1 MTSKRF
7 LSLLIVAIGLVG
19 VISFV
24 MAQPQTVSYTLSAG
38 AHNGQ
43 RVFLGIDGDI
53 NGQPNPTLQAPVG
66 ARVEVRLLNIDGIPY
81 NFSIAELGI
90 SSAQL
95 TAIGEEQWITFSV
108 NEDKALFY
116 ASTTDETMR
125 GEVHFGTPAQP
136 AAEVAVA
143 EPEAPATGD
152 SEGEAT
158 ALAAGTGV
166 VHDFTLRTVLG
177 STPAMA
183 FVGVGGEIDGV
194 VNPELVVNVG
204 DTVRLTVVNGD
215 PILHDLKIDEFG
227 VTTGE
232 MLEDEQTV
240 TLEFIPN
247 QPGAYFYYCSV
258 PGHRQT
264 GMEGVLKVVGE
275 VTVGDAAALDESRS
289 DAGYG
294 DSTTDAGGHDMT
306 TMVSNTTETAP
317 ALAEAVSV
325 VRNPADVPA
334 PVGDREPTTLRVDL
348 TAKEVDGILAD
359 GTTYRYMTFDGTVPG
374 PMLRMR
380 VGDTMEVYVHNEM
393 QSTLPH
399 SIDLHAVT
407 GPGGGAVFTQTLA
420 GEESVFTFKA
430 LQPGLYVY
438 HCATASIPHH
448 ISSGMYGLI
457 LVEPEGGLPPV
468 DREFYVMQGE
478 IYTVQ
483 PFGTKGHLD
492 FSYDKML
499 DEDAEYFVFNG
510 SAGALTQDEYALRA
524 NVGESVR
531 IYFGV
536 GGPNAIS
543 SFHVIG
549 EIFDRVYDQASL
561 TAAPLTDV
569 QTTLVPPGGATVVEF
584 TMDVP
589 GTYILV
595 DHALSRLERGLV
607 GYLIAEGA
615 ENPEIFKGSGV
626 PEASGH

>member
-1 MTSKRF
+1 MTFKRF
-7 LSLLIVAIGLVG
+7 LTLLVVVFGLVG

-24 MAQPQTVSYTLSAG
+24 VAQPQTVVYTLSAG
-38 AHNGQ
+38 AHEGQ
-43 RVFLGIDGDI
+43 RVFLGIEGDV
-53 NGQPNPTLQAPVG
+53 NGLPNPTLQAPAG
-66 ARVEVRLLNIDGIPY
+66 ARVEVRLLNIDGLPFNFAIP
-81 NFSIAELGI
+81 ELGI

-95 TAIGEEQWITFSV
+95 TAIGEEQLITFSV

-116 ASTTDETMR
+116 VSTTDETMR
-125 GEVHFGTPAQP
+125 GEVHFGTPTQP

-143 EPEAPATGD
+143 QPATPATETEGAATAPA
-152 SEGEAT
+152 
-158 ALAAGTGV
+158 AGA
-166 VHDFTLRTVLG
+166 VHEFTLRTVLG
-177 STPAMA
+177 SDPAMA
-183 FVGVGGEIDGV
+183 FIGVGGEIDGII
-194 VNPELVVNVG
+194 NPELVVNAG

-215 PILHDLKIDEFG
+215 PVLHDLKIDEFG

-232 MLEDEQTV
+232 IVEDEQTV
-240 TLEFIPN
+240 TVEFVAS

-258 PGHRQT
+258 PGHRQI

-275 VTVGDAAALDESRS
+275 VTVGDASALDESRT

-294 DSTTDAGGHDMT
+294 DSTGDAGGHDMT
-306 TMVSNTTETAP
+306 SMVSNTTKTAP
-317 ALAEAVSV
+317 AVTDAVSV
-325 VRNPADVPA
+325 VRNPADLPA
-334 PVGDREPTTLRVDL
+334 PVGDREATHLRVDL
-348 TAKEVDGILAD
+348 TAKEVNGILAD

-380 VGDTMEVYVHNEM
+380 VGDTMEVHVHNEM

-430 LQPGLYVY
+430 LQAGLYVY

-448 ISSGMYGLI
+448 ITSGMYGLI

-478 IYTVQ
+478 MYTVQ

-607 GYLIAEGA
+607 GYLIAEGP
-615 ENPEIFKGSGV
+615 ENPEIFSGSGV